1 MRVLHVLVCLALVF
15 LVAGCSGD
23 DPVVPAGD
31 PDAGLQLSQM
41 QAVNENPGVIPP
53 GAQAHGK
60 SYGEWAVAW
69 WQWLWSAPVSVN
81 PGLDETGDSIDY
93 GQSGPVWFIAP
104 NYGGT
109 SVRTATIPA
118 GKALL
123 IDVVAWF
130 FAPQIGDPST
140 EPELRA
146 AAAAAMDA
154 TQNITLEIDG
164 RAVVNIDAF
173 RVQSP
178 ELFSYTLPEDNM
190 FALFGFP
197 SSAGTYYPAVTDGI
211 FVMLTPLPA
220 GPHTIHMYAAFPDP
234 FGTSDVTVHL
244 NVSGAQERHVSMD

>member
-1 MRVLHVLVCLALVF
+1 MTPLLNTALTT
-15 LVAGCSGD
+15 GIC
-23 DPVVPAGD
+23 VPT
-31 PDAGLQLSQM
+31 LI
-41 QAVNENPGVIPP
+41 E
-53 GAQAHGK
+53 AQA
-60 SYGEWAVAW
+60 AFAR
-69 WQWLWSAPVSVN
+69 
-81 PGLDETGDSIDY
+81 GDI
-93 GQSGPVWFIAP
+93 GPVA
-104 NYGGT
+104 
-109 SVRTATIPA
+109 SEALA
-118 GKALL
+118 GK
-123 IDVVAWF
+123 D
-130 FAPQIGDPST
+130 G
-140 EPELRA
+140 
-146 AAAAAMDA
+146 
-154 TQNITLEIDG
+154 QNITLEIDG